1 MKTRTTSSRSFLLVP
16 TLAATIGMLLAGCAE
31 TPRRHYAEAP
41 RALPPINTEVYAYP
55 RNGQTA
61 GDQKRDR
68 YECYSWSVKQT
79 GFDPATL
86 PAGDARLVRVE
97 PAASPNRDATVLGVT
112 GALIGAAVSRP
123 SHALGGAAIGAVVGA
138 AAGSASDA
146 NREATAERIERS
158 ENAGQRAQYAQ
169 LSQRAADYRRAMGA
183 CLEGRGYSVH

>member
-1 MKTRTTSSRSFLLVP
+1 MIGILLS
-16 TLAATIGMLLAGCAE
+16 GCAE
-31 TPRRHYAEAP
+31 TPRRRYVEAP
-41 RALPPINTEVYAYP
+41 RTLPPINTEVYAYP

-61 GDQKRDR
+61 EDQKRDR
-68 YECYSWSVKQT
+68 YECYNWSVKQT

-86 PAGDARLVRVE
+86 PGNDTRLVRVE
-97 PAASPNRDATVLGVT
+97 PAASPNHDATVLGVT
-112 GALIGAAVSRP
+112 GAIIGAAVSRP

-146 NREATAERIERS
+146 NREATAEHIERS